1 MLTDAQMSALE
12 SHMQRGAVAAVC
24 VGINDQFFFVPWP
37 IWRDMKEHFGK
48 VSLRAVDLAAFRV
61 CFSGAVLFLD
71 YIHTDF
77 QAVFG

>member
-1 MLTDAQMSALE
+1 MQALE

-48 VSLRAVDLAAFRV
+48 VSLRAVDLAALRV